1 MMLKISRRGMS
12 ELKMS
17 SVNVGLTLLV
27 VVAYGIYTP
36 QGVKNPEGFSSPTS
50 ARSQPIFDGMTLCD
64 K

>member
-1 MMLKISRRGMS
+1 MS

-17 SVNVGLTLLV
+17 SVNVGLTPLV